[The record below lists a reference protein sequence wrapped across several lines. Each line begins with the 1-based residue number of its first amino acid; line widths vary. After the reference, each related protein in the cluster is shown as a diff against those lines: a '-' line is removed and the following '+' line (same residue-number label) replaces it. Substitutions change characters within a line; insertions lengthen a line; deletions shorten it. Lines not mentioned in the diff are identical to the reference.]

1 MKIVPMPEDFD
12 QIQLTPEEQEYVIW
26 DARCAKYF
34 EWKEEQK
41 KRLRMD
47 SLKNALIPFTT
58 EQIKSFVLDKNPNH
72 RVDSQIEQVF
82 TLLCQYFANDP
93 QFEKSGYSLSKGLL
107 LSGPVGVGKT
117 ELLKLF
123 TKNKKQSFHLISV
136 YEIEESCKSRGVD
149 FFKTYTGYVPGWGGT
164 EKHFYQNNIG
174 WAFDDVGR
182 ESVVFDF
189 GNKSDIISKLIQ
201 VRYLNKEKI
210 PFNTLHMTTNLT
222 PDEIEKRYDYAVKSR
237 LREMF
242 NYIQVKGSDRR
253 K

>member
-34 EWKEEQK
+34 EWKEQQEKQRK
-41 KRLRMD
+41 MD
-47 SLKNALIPFTT
+47 AMKDAMTPFTSDQLR
-58 EQIKSFVLDKNPNH
+58 EFVLSKNKSY

-93 QFEKSGYSLSKGLL
+93 QFEKSGYSLKKGLL

-117 ELLKLF
+117 ELLRLF
-123 TKNKKQSFHLISV
+123 CQNKTNSFHLISV
-136 YEIEESCKSRGVD
+136 YEIEEACKSRGVD